1 MKKIT
6 FLFALLTALIL
17 ASCSSNSYTIEGV
30 ITETTYEGK
39 TVYLQLP
46 DTAKSEGYNIVDSV
60 VIADSKFTLKGSLKK
75 EEMPALAILS
85 VGKISEMDLMSDKA
99 PVINLIIEPG
109 TITTEIGENN
119 FKIGGTPIN
128 DDYNKIYASLHKLS
142 ELGSMPDNENK
153 ETEYRA
159 QLDTVQNVMFSFTK
173 KNAHNKIGEHMILS
187 SLQGRAFLPEQY
199 LELIAATDTSFRN
212 QPEVQQLKMML
223 DQVIEQ
229 QKHQKL
235 QEERF
240 LGKDFIDGTIMSKD
254 GKHVKLSNYVG
265 KGKYVLIDFWASWC
279 RPCLQ
284 EMPYLVDVYDRYKS
298 KGFEIVGVSTDTD
311 LVAWHNVIDKLNLQ
325 WLHFN
330 EPTEELAKTY
340 NLMGIPASFL
350 VDPSGKIIAINL
362 RGSAL
367 QEKLYEIFTK

>member
-6 FLFALLTALIL
+6 FFLALLTALIF

-46 DTAKSEGYNIVDSV
+46 DTAKSEGYNVVDSA

-99 PVINLIIEPG
+99 PIINLIIEPG
-109 TITTEIGENN
+109 TITAEIGENN

-128 DDYNKIYASLHKLS
+128 DDYNQIYAALHKLS
-142 ELGSMPDNENK
+142 ELGSIPDNENK

-159 QLDTVQNVMFSFTK
+159 QLDTVQNVMYSFTK

-187 SLQGRAFLPEQY
+187 SLQGRSFQPEQY
-199 LELIAATDTSFRN
+199 IELIAATDTSFRN
-212 QPEVQQLKMML
+212 KPEVQQLKMML

-229 QKHQKL
+229 QKHQKML
-235 QEERF
+235 EEK
-240 LGKDFIDGTIMSKD
+240 LIGQDFIDGPIMSKD
-254 GKHVKLSNYVG
+254 GKHVKLSSYVG
-265 KGKYVLIDFWASWC
+265 KGKYVLIDFWATWC
-279 RPCLQ
+279 RPCMQ
-284 EMPYLVDVYDRYKS
+284 DMPYLVDVYGKYKN
-298 KGFEIVGVSTDTD
+298 KGFEIVGVSADQD
-311 LVAWHNVIDKLNLQ
+311 LVAWHNVIEQGNLQ

-330 EPTEELAKTY
+330 DPSGELGTAY
-340 NLMGIPASFL
+340 NIIAIPSSFL
-350 VDPSGKIIAINL
+350 VDPAGKIIAVNL

-367 QEKLYEIFTK
+367 QEKLYEIFNK